1 MRIVRQYVDLP
12 AEVRGASLAIGN
24 FDGVHRGHQAVI
36 SEAAE
41 AAKRSGGPFGVL
53 TFEPHPRRFFQPN
66 APADRLTPFRPK
78 SRALEALG
86 VEVMAA
92 LHFDAA
98 LAALSPEEFV
108 DKVLVGGFAVRHV
121 VVGFDFAF
129 GKGRV
134 GNSALLRTLGE
145 AKGFGVGV
153 VAPVGES
160 NSVFSSTLI
169 RKLLTAGRPEEAAKL
184 LGRPFEIDGHV
195 QHGDA
200 RGRQI
205 GFPTAN
211 LALGDYLQPALGVY
225 AVEFGIER
233 PAGIEWR
240 RGVANLGRRPT
251 FGKEQVLLEVHVFD
265 FSGDLYGANARVRL
279 IGFLRPERK
288 FAGLDA
294 LKAQIAEDSATA
306 RRILAEG
313 RQSSP

>member
-1 MRIVRQYVDLP
+1 VRIVRQFEGLP
-12 AEVRGASLAIGN
+12 ADVQGASLAIGN

-36 SEAAE
+36 LE
-41 AAKRSGGPFGVL
+41 AAKAAKRHGGPFGVL

-78 SRALEALG
+78 SHALEALG

-98 LAALSPEEFV
+98 LAALSPEAFV

-129 GKGRV
+129 GKGRA
-134 GNSALLRTLGE
+134 GNPALLKSLGE
-145 AKGFGVGV
+145 AKGFGVGIV
-153 VAPVGES
+153 EPVGES

-169 RKLLTAGRPEEAAKL
+169 RKLLTAGRPDEAAKL
-184 LGRPFEIDGHV
+184 LGRAFEVDGHV

-211 LALGDYLQPALGVY
+211 LTLGDYLQPALGVY

-233 PAGIEWR
+233 PGGIEWR
-240 RGVANLGRRPT
+240 KGVANLGRRPT

-265 FSGDLYGANARVRL
+265 FAGDLYGANARVRL
-279 IGFLRPERK
+279 IAYLRPERK
-288 FAGLDA
+288 FPSLDA
-294 LKAQIAEDSATA
+294 LKAQIAEDAAAA
-306 RRILAEG
+306 RRVLAG
-313 RQSSP
+313 GT